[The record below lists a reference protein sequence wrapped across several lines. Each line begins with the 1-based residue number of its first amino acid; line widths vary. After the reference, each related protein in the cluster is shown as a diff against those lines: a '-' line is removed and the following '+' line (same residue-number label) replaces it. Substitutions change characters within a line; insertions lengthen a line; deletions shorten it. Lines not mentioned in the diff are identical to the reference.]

1 MVTVREYIKE
11 RIAVHKRSARLKIIE
26 NAGEEDSSSEDEI
39 SARLGGRKARRSGNQ
54 LESKETPTKRQR
66 RPQRLPRVQY
76 IQQPDTSVFVKLE
89 SNASSWRDLPL
100 GVTKGRIRIVRI
112 ERGIG
117 CLGRLECSREGG
129 TIDLLYL
136 NLLEALEQSKPIN
149 QFSFLG

>member
-66 RPQRLPRVQY
+66 RPQRLPRV
-76 IQQPDTSVFVKLE
+76 
-89 SNASSWRDLPL
+89 
-100 GVTKGRIRIVRI
+100 
-112 ERGIG
+112 
-117 CLGRLECSREGG
+117 
-129 TIDLLYL
+129 
-136 NLLEALEQSKPIN
+136 
-149 QFSFLG
+149 